1 MNKMHSVIVK
11 LTMKLY
17 NISIIST
24 EFISTE

>member
-11 LTMKLY
+11 FTMKLY
-17 NISIIST
+17 NVNIIST